1 MMLFISP
8 WQNSRY
14 FADDI
19 FRCILV
25 NEKLCILNKI
35 SLKLIPKGPI
45 DNNPALVQIMVW
57 RQVGDKP
64 LPEPLLT
71 LFTDAYM
78 RH

>member
-8 WQNSRY
+8 WQNSRH

-45 DNNPALVQIMVW
+45 DNDPALVQIMVW

-64 LPEPLLT
+64 LPEPLMT